1 MKIRRYW
8 AFSPYNLSNQ
18 MFLRSGCKGAGVIY
32 SVTSD
37 MFLKAKTAGGND
49 KFMLDITSD
58 KVFQAYFYNDFKL
71 TTVHNDDC
79 QPNYNYFILENI
91 STFKRLYATEANMTS
106 VKSVDF
112 FLGSKLMQHGFDHRK
127 VLKF

>member
-8 AFSPYNLSNQ
+8 AFSPYNFSNQ
-18 MFLRSGCKGAGVIY
+18 MFLRGGCKGAGVIY

-37 MFLKAKTAGGND
+37 MFLKAKTACGND
-49 KFMLDITSD
+49 KFMLNITSD
-58 KVFQAYFYNDFKL
+58 KVI
-71 TTVHNDDC
+71 HNDDC
-79 QPNYNYFILENI
+79 KPNYNYFILDNI

-106 VKSVDF
+106 VKSIDF